1 MAMGLT
7 KADSDFL
14 KKVHK
19 EAKEEKKKLDR
30 KPSEPCEVKKVIV
43 SSTKKG
49 DSNTVDLTG
58 GLIRLMYYESML
70 SNTIGVTYTY
80 SDSGDTVNNNK
91 KGSSCKNTGTA
102 IDKLPIAGG
111 NYVSLEFSDN
121 RGNDL
126 NLKLRVNKTAAFDD
140 KTTKS
145 AAQLQLIS
153 NEIYENQ
160 KDGNRVVECYEGKI
174 SQHIEKIAKDHLKTE
189 KDIDIEE
196 TGAKNYKFI
205 GHTRKPFYCINLLS
219 TKAAPKSNK
228 PGNTAG
234 FIFWETSDGY
244 HFKSLDT
251 LLGQKFK
258 KSIIYNESTDGDR
271 VPAGYD
277 LKAIDYSRQ
286 NAVDVEG
293 KMIMGAYATKLMS
306 FDLYDP
312 KFMEDSM
319 SSAKNES
326 GENNV
331 GSQDFLTLA
340 GTHLPELSEDLIVPS
355 RVVWQ
360 VKDTGSLPD
369 GTTDQQL
376 DKSKEE
382 NLDLAAIYNQSIM
395 RYNQLFASTITVT
408 VGGDFSLHA
417 GDAVFVDFSSLK
429 RETQTNDDVNEND
442 GGLYVIADL
451 AHYLSPKETYTKMN
465 LIRDST
471 GREGNHT
478 TLKAHKVTRDNFLSN
493 IK

>member
-14 KKVHK
+14 KKIHK

-30 KPSEPCEVKKVIV
+30 RPSEPCEVKKVIV
-43 SSTKKG
+43 SSNKG
-49 DSNTVDLTG
+49 SNTVDLTG

-102 IDKLPIAGG
+102 IDKLPIVGG
-111 NYVSLEFSDN
+111 ENVSLEFSDN

-126 NLKLRVNKTAAFDD
+126 NLELRVNKTAAFDD

-160 KDGNRVVECYEGKI
+160 KDENRVVKCYEGKI
-174 SQHIEKIAKDHLKTE
+174 SQHIEKIAQDHLKTE

-219 TKAAPKSNK
+219 TKAAPKNNK

-234 FIFWETSDGY
+234 FIFWETSEGY

-258 KSIIYNESTDGDR
+258 KSIIYNETTDGER

-277 LKAIDYSRQ
+277 LKAVDYSRQ

-293 KMIMGAYATKLMS
+293 KMLMGAYATKLMS

-312 KFMEDSM
+312 KFMEDSL
-319 SSAKNES
+319 SSAKNKS
-326 GENNV
+326 GEDNV

-340 GTHLPELSEDLIVPS
+340 GANLPELSEDLIVPS

-360 VKDTGSLPD
+360 LKDTGSLPD

-382 NLDLAAIYNQSIM
+382 NLDLAAIYNQAIM
-395 RYNQLFASTITVT
+395 RYNQLFASTITIT

-451 AHYLSPKETYTKMN
+451 AHYISPKETYTKMN